1 MRKLL
6 LIALILALTADMADA
21 RRHGHRGHRF
31 ERYAIERSDRN
42 AIEPRSIEPR
52 AIEPRSIEPQS
63 IEPRRSERQDRGRR
77 GAPMLALVP
86 ADWKLEPPDPNW
98 QGRRYVAPEGDAWLA
113 FYARSTGGE
122 PLDQH
127 WKTVA
132 FGEGEELTL
141 LQRERDW
148 LVVSGFKGDKGDR
161 IFSRK
166 AVLACGQRSWRH
178 IAFEYPAEAKRVY
191 DRLVTRVAHALEL
204 TVDRDCDETT
214 GRN

>member
-6 LIALILALTADMADA
+6 LIALILAFSADMADA
-21 RRHGHRGHRF
+21 RRRGHHRGYRF
-31 ERYAIERSDRN
+31 VPYAIERGDRN
-42 AIEPRSIEPR
+42 AIEPRSVEPR
-52 AIEPRSIEPQS
+52 S
-63 IEPRRSERQDRGRR
+63 IEPRRSERQDSGRR
-77 GAPMLALVP
+77 GAPILALVP

-113 FYARSTGGE
+113 FYASSTGGE
-122 PLDQH
+122 PLGQH

-141 LQRERDW
+141 LQREREW

-161 IFSRK
+161 IFYRK
-166 AVLACGQRSWRH
+166 AVLACGERNWRH
-178 IAFEYPAEAKRVY
+178 IAFEYPAEAKRAY
-191 DRLVTRVAHALEL
+191 DRLITRLAHALDL
-204 TVDRDCDETT
+204 AVDQDCDQTT